1 MNIILKTLGKV
12 VEEKGKATRKQLLDD
27 TDALGSQLADNQTQ
41 TANLITNVDNAVI
54 DGHAQTGRLITT
66 MSNQLA
72 DTQLSRIKL
81 H

>member
-1 MNIILKTLGKV
+1 MDFRVFPVIP
-12 VEEKGKATRKQLLDD
+12 LL
-27 TDALGSQLADNQTQ
+27 LQ

>member
-41 TANLITNVDNAVI
+41 TVGYPDN
-54 DGHAQTGRLITT
+54 
-66 MSNQLA
+66 
-72 DTQLSRIKL
+72 KC
-81 H
+81 